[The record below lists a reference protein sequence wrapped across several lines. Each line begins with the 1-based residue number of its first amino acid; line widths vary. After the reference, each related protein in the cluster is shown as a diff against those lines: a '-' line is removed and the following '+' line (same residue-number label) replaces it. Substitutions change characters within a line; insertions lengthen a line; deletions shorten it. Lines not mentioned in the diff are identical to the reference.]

1 MIKSKI
7 GAEKCCNTCGTV
19 QWIDNEEHNRD
30 MKEEMVA
37 VKITENEDGLA
48 QIVTNPIT
56 SSMKISTSTFG
67 TLYDI
72 QSQGQLIVKLSLVI

>member
-1 MIKSKI
+1 MIKSKR
-7 GAEKCCNTCGTV
+7 GGEKCCITCGTV

-37 VKITENEDGLA
+37 VTITENEDGLA